1 MSMKHPRQKQGKA
14 WHPATWRAHPAAQQP
29 EYPSV
34 RALARVRALIQ
45 TYPPLVVAGEIE
57 RLRAHLADAG
67 AGRTFILQG
76 GNCAEQF
83 ADCTATAIM
92 NQLKI
97 LLQMSVILT
106 HGARKPVVRI
116 GRMAGQYAK
125 PRSNAFE
132 VVRGVR
138 LPSYRGDIVNG
149 SAATRAARTPDPA
162 RLRLAYHY
170 AAMTL
175 NYIHSLID
183 GGFADLHYPY
193 TWNLHSIEQTPEWPE
208 YKQTVEEILNAIRF
222 MESFGGV
229 RPETLGRIDFYTS
242 HEGLVLEY
250 EEALTRYD
258 AARGRWYNH
267 GAHMLW
273 IGNRTRALDGAHV
286 EYFRGIANPI
296 GVKID
301 AQCGADEL
309 LALLDRLNPTNEAGR
324 VMLITRCGVD
334 KVAATVPRLARAVR
348 TARRQVTWCCDPM
361 HGNTITLADGRKTRG
376 CSEVLEELRATH
388 AAHARSKS
396 HLAGVHFELT
406 GDDVTECMGGAVDV
420 TRDDLQRRY
429 QSACDPRLNY
439 AQSLEMAFLIARL
452 LKEQV

>member
-1 MSMKHPRQKQGKA
+1 MKHPRPSVPQQ
-14 WHPATWRAHPAAQQP
+14 WQPASWRACPAAQQP
-29 EYPSV
+29 AYP
-34 RALARVRALIQ
+34 RAKALQRVRALMHG
-45 TYPPLVVAGEIE
+45 YPPLVVPGEIE
-57 RLRAHLADAG
+57 RLRAHVADAG
-67 AGRTFILQG
+67 AGHTFILQG

-83 ADCTATAIM
+83 SDCTAATIM

-116 GRMAGQYAK
+116 GRIAGQYAK
-125 PRSNAFE
+125 PRSSSFE
-132 VVRGVR
+132 LVRGVQ
-138 LPSYRGDIVNG
+138 LPSYRGDSVNG
-149 SAATRAARTPDPA
+149 SAPTRAARTPDPA

-208 YKQTVEEILNAIRF
+208 YKKTVEEILNAIRF

-250 EEALTRYD
+250 EEALTHYD
-258 AARGRWYNH
+258 AGRGRWYNH

-296 GVKID
+296 GVKLD
-301 AQCGADEL
+301 AQVEADEV
-309 LALLDRLNPTNEAGR
+309 LALLERLNPANEAGR
-324 VMLITRCGVD
+324 VMLITRCG
-334 KVAATVPRLARAVR
+334 AAAAAAAIPPLVRAVR
-348 TARRQVTWCCDPM
+348 KARRQVTWCCDPM
-361 HGNTITLADGRKTRG
+361 HGNTVTLPDGRKTRNFTA
-376 CSEVLEELRATH
+376 VLDELRTTY
-388 AAHARSKS
+388 AAHARVRS

-406 GDDVTECMGGAVDV
+406 GDDVTECVGGAVAV
-420 TRDDLQRRY
+420 TRDDLRLRY
-429 QSACDPRLNY
+429 HSACDPRLNY

-452 LKEQV
+452 LKEAG